1 MHFEIQDIN
10 LLWTNPSVHCKLCC
24 DWFNKADWLVARQG
38 QVKRENQTKD
48 TGTKRD
54 RVGGVSHKPDTKE
67 NRMCGK
73 SSNKS

>member
-48 TGTKRD
+48 TGKRGAELRSESQARYKRKQD
-54 RVGGVSHKPDTKE
+54 VWKIK
-67 NRMCGK
+67 
-73 SSNKS
+73 